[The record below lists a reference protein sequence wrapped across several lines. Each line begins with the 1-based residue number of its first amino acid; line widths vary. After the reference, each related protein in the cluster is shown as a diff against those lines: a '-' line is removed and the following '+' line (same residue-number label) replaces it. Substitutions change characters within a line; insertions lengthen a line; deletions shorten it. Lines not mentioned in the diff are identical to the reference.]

1 LKKNHMEKFKRIKQG
16 DVLGICAPSARFNTE
31 KFNKGIQV
39 LKNLGFTVKIPNEIF
54 MKKRYLAG
62 EDLLRADMI
71 NRIYSDSDID
81 AIICARGGYGALRV
95 LELLDWNVINQNP
108 KPFIGYSDSTAILL
122 SIMANSNNIAI
133 HGPNVVSLA
142 DAGKETIESF
152 YLTLTGA
159 LTKLIINPMQIIQPG
174 TCSGTLKGGN
184 LSTIAHLLGTRFQP
198 DFHGA
203 VLFIEDVGEPA
214 YKIDRMLT
222 QMKMAG
228 LFEGVKGVI
237 IGTFEKCENQ
247 LYIDEI
253 LFEVFEDYNVPV
265 LSGLAAG
272 HGKINLSLWMG
283 TPITMDTASGTIV
296 WT

>member
-1 LKKNHMEKFKRIKQG
+1 M
-16 DVLGICAPSARFNTE
+16 GICAPSARFNTE
-31 KFNKGIQV
+31 KFNKGVQV
-39 LKNLGFTVKIPNEIF
+39 LKRLGFKVKIPDEIF

-62 EDLLRADMI
+62 EDMLRADII
-71 NRIYSDSDID
+71 NRFYSDSDIH

-95 LELLDWNVINQNP
+95 LEFLDWDMINQNP
-108 KPFIGYSDSTAILL
+108 KPFIGYSDSTAILM
-122 SIMANSNNIAI
+122 SIMANTNNTTV
-133 HGPNVVSLA
+133 HGPTVVSLA

-152 YLTLTGA
+152 YQTLTGA
-159 LTKLIINPMQIIQPG
+159 LTKMTIKPMQIIKPG
-174 TCSGTLKGGN
+174 ACSGMLKGGN
-184 LSTIAHLLGTRFQP
+184 LATMSHLLGTRFHP
-198 DFHGA
+198 DLQGA

-228 LFEGVKGVI
+228 LFEGLKGVI
-237 IGTFEKCENQ
+237 AGTFEKCENQ
-247 LYIDEI
+247 EYIDEI
-253 LFEVFEDYNVPV
+253 LLEVFEDYNVPV

-283 TPITMDTASGTIV
+283 TSITMDTASGTIV